1 MSVANDL
8 IHDLCISPDHPKVS
22 RTDSHLLIIGIPV
35 QRDGRILPALQN
47 GIRNRLNVLPR
58 LSGQIYAF
66 QCDPILNNVSC
77 RLYRTGNRSALRRRH
92 RHDKERYHHGKCQND
107 CDHAARWHREFHQ
120 ELYKSGGMISFLSF
134 VFFCKLKKDKINHQ
148 DMKIIILMLK
158 TVYQKYQIFSMNL
171 QR

>member
-22 RTDSHLLIIGIPV
+22 RTDGHLLIIGIPV

-66 QCDPILNNVSC
+66 QRDPILNNVSR

-92 RHDKERYHHGKCQND
+92 RHDKERHHHGKCQND
-107 CDHAARWHREFHQ
+107 CDHCRCDLSSLLFVYLFTILFARHNPTFLCRSPSAALLSHR
-120 ELYKSGGMISFLSF
+120 
-134 VFFCKLKKDKINHQ
+134 FFSINMC
-148 DMKIIILMLK
+148 D
-158 TVYQKYQIFSMNL
+158 
-171 QR
+171 